1 MSMGQS
7 SSDPRTFSGFTD
19 LTILR
24 ANRLLAALPASVL
37 QEIAP
42 HLRQL
47 NLERGRVL
55 FEPGDDV
62 DLPARSA
69 PISLLLVSRDGREAE
84 AASIGREGA
93 AGGIVSSGHKPAYG
107 RAVVQIA
114 GPVLVIATEQLEGAK
129 RRRPEIADL
138 FSRYADALLAQVMQ
152 SVVCNALHPVEQRA
166 CRWLLATHDRSDT
179 DIIRLTQQSL
189 AEMLGVQRTT
199 VSGVA
204 KTLEHRGVIR
214 QHHGRGGPLQ
224 PAAAR
229 SLRRLGEDRLRRRAC
244 PGPRPGPGSGPA
256 AAPDPPA
263 ARRGF

>member
-7 SSDPRTFSGFTD
+7 SSDPRAYGGVSDTSA
-19 LTILR
+19 LR
-24 ANRLLAALPASVL
+24 ANRLLAALPSAVL
-37 QEIAP
+37 NDIAP

-62 DLPARSA
+62 DLTHFPTRSA
-69 PISLLLVSRDGREAE
+69 IISLQLVTRDGREVE

-114 GPVLVIATEQLEGAK
+114 GPVLVIATEQLEAAK

-179 DIIRLTQQSL
+179 DIIRLT
-189 AEMLGVQRTT
+189 
-199 VSGVA
+199 
-204 KTLEHRGVIR
+204 
-214 QHHGRGGPLQ
+214 
-224 PAAAR
+224 
-229 SLRRLGEDRLRRRAC
+229 
-244 PGPRPGPGSGPA
+244 
-256 AAPDPPA
+256 
-263 ARRGF
+263 

>member
-7 SSDPRTFSGFTD
+7 SSDPRTFAGFSD
-19 LTILR
+19 VSALR
-24 ANRLLAALPASVL
+24 ANRLLAALPSAVL
-37 QEIAP
+37 QDIAP

-62 DLPARSA
+62 DLTHFPTRSA
-69 PISLLLVSRDGREAE
+69 IISLLLVTRDGREVE

-114 GPVLVIATEQLEGAK
+114 GPVLVIATEQLEAAK

-166 CRWLLATHDRSDT
+166 CRWLLATHDRSET

-204 KTLEHRGVIR
+204 KTLEHRGLIR
-214 QHHGRGGPLQ
+214 QHHGHVEVIDRDGLEDACCECYQ
-224 PAAAR
+224 AVEDHF
-229 SLRRLGEDRLRRRAC
+229 RLLLPEASED
-244 PGPRPGPGSGPA
+244 
-256 AAPDPPA
+256 
-263 ARRGF
+263 